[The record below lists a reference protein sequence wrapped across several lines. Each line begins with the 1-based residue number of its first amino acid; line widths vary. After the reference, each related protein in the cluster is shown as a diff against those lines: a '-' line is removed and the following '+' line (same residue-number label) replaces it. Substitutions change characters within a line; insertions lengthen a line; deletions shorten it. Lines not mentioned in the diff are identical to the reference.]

1 MKRGETLG
9 VIGHNG
15 AGKSTLLK
23 ILSRITP
30 PTRGE
35 ARLRG
40 RVGALL
46 EVGTGFHPELTGR
59 ENVFLNGAILNMKRR
74 EIQSRFEEIVEFAD
88 IGPFID
94 TPVKRYS
101 SGMQL
106 RLAFSV
112 AAHLEPEILIIDEV
126 LSVGDLAFQQKC
138 LGRMEAA
145 SKEGRT
151 VVFISHSLPS
161 VVNLCDRAIML
172 SEGRIAAAGKV
183 GDVVDPY
190 VGDVSSDLER
200 GIRDRRREGNGKL
213 RLVDVRLERDGQLLD
228 SPATGE
234 DFDIV
239 LGFEKH
245 TQESLR
251 GMRFNL
257 SILILSDETP
267 LLDLDSAQPATVLR
281 GSRAR
286 RDPLPDR
293 PLPAARRPVLHRR
306 PGDAGG
312 ERLDALNHIAELT
325 VAGGDFHGAGG
336 TQERIM
342 DYRTVLVDH
351 SWSWSRHR
359 AGAQGVGVRARDLG
373 VALGDPLEG
382 VGRRVRV
389 LRRPDPPRSAG
400 SSSTR
405 RIAAASS
412 AGRTPPR
419 HGEHRG
425 FGSSPSQPTDETTVG
440 NARGEAI
447 DNDADASPSE
457 LVRSSTATS
466 ASASAR
472 Q

>member
-1 MKRGETLG
+1 MSNDIAIEVSDLSKRYEIGGDQAGYQLLTERITERIKNMGRGPKPQEFWALRDIDFEVKRGETLG

-30 PTRGE
+30 PTKGE
-35 ARLRG
+35 ARLHG

-172 SEGRIAAAGKV
+172 SEGRVTAAGKV
-183 GDVVDPY
+183 GEVVEAY
-190 VGDVSSDLER
+190 VGDVTSDLER
-200 GIRDRRREGNGKL
+200 GIRDRRRHGNGKL
-213 RLVDVRLERDGQLLD
+213 RLVDFHLERDRQLLD
-228 SPATGE
+228 SPVTGE
-234 DFDIV
+234 DFDMV
-239 LGFEKH
+239 LSFEKH

-251 GMRFNL
+251 GTRVNL
-257 SILILSDETP
+257 TVFTLSDQTP
-267 LLDLDSAQPATVLR
+267 LLDLDTAQTGESFSEVPEQGEIRCRLQR
-281 GSRAR
+281 C
-286 RDPLPDR
+286 
-293 PLPAARRPVLHRR
+293 PLPAGQYYVDVRI
-306 PGDAGG
+306 DAGG

-325 VAGGDFHGAGG
+325 VADGDFHRTGG
-336 TQERIM
+336 THQPMI

-351 SWSWSRHR
+351 SWSLEPRTELR
-359 AGAQGVGVRARDLG
+359 AVPA
-373 VALGDPLEG
+373 
-382 VGRRVRV
+382 
-389 LRRPDPPRSAG
+389 PDQ
-400 SSSTR
+400 
-405 RIAAASS
+405 
-412 AGRTPPR
+412 
-419 HGEHRG
+419 
-425 FGSSPSQPTDETTVG
+425 SPS
-440 NARGEAI
+440 I
-447 DNDADASPSE
+447 
-457 LVRSSTATS
+457 S
-466 ASASAR
+466 A
-472 Q
+472 

>member
-1 MKRGETLG
+1 MSRDVAIEVNDLSKRYEIGGDQAGYLLLTERISERLKSFGRRPKPQEFWALQDINFEVKRGETLG

-30 PTRGE
+30 PTTGE
-35 ARLRG
+35 VRLNG

-151 VVFISHSLPS
+151 VVFISHTLPS

-172 SEGRIAAAGKV
+172 SEGRIAAAGRV
-183 GDVVDPY
+183 GEVVDAY
-190 VGDVSSDLER
+190 VGDVTSDLER
-200 GIRDRRREGNGKL
+200 GIRDRRRHGNGKL
-213 RLVDVRLERDGQLLD
+213 RLVDFHLERDGQLLD
-228 SPATGE
+228 SPVTGA
-234 DFDIV
+234 DFDMV
-239 LGFEKH
+239 LSFEKH
-245 TQESLR
+245 TQEALR
-251 GMRFNL
+251 GTRVNMTIFT
-257 SILILSDETP
+257 LSDQTP
-267 LLDLDSAQPATVLR
+267 LLDLDTSQTGDSFSEIPEQGEIRCRLLR
-281 GSRAR
+281 C
-286 RDPLPDR
+286 
-293 PLPAARRPVLHRR
+293 PLPAGQYYVDVRI
-306 PGDAGG
+306 DAGG
-312 ERLDALNHIAELT
+312 ERLDAINHIAEIT
-325 VAGGDFHGAGG
+325 VADGDFHRSGG
-336 TQERIM
+336 THQPMI

-351 SWSWSRHR
+351 SWSLEAR
-359 AGAQGVGVRARDLG
+359 AELST
-373 VALGDPLEG
+373 L
-382 VGRRVRV
+382 
-389 LRRPDPPRSAG
+389 SAG
-400 SSSTR
+400 DQ
-405 RIAAASS
+405 
-412 AGRTPPR
+412 
-419 HGEHRG
+419 
-425 FGSSPSQPTDETTVG
+425 SPS
-440 NARGEAI
+440 I
-447 DNDADASPSE
+447 
-457 LVRSSTATS
+457 S
-466 ASASAR
+466 A
-472 Q
+472 

>member
-1 MKRGETLG
+1 MPSDIAIEVSELSKRYEIGGDQAGYLLLTERITERIKTFGRGPKPQEFWALRDIDFEVRRGETLG

-30 PTRGE
+30 PTKGE
-35 ARLRG
+35 ARLHG

-138 LGRMEAA
+138 LGRMEVA

-183 GDVVDPY
+183 GEVVDAY
-190 VGDVSSDLER
+190 VGDVTSDLER
-200 GIRDRRREGNGKL
+200 GIRDRRRQGNGKL
-213 RLVDVRLERDGQLLD
+213 RLVDFHLEKDGQLLD
-228 SPATGE
+228 SPITGE
-234 DFDIV
+234 DFNMV
-239 LGFEKH
+239 LSFEKH
-245 TQESLR
+245 TRESLR
-251 GMRFNL
+251 GTRVNL
-257 SILILSDETP
+257 TIFTLSDQTP
-267 LLDLDSAQPATVLR
+267 LLDLDTAQTGESFSEIPEQGEIRCRLR
-281 GSRAR
+281 RC
-286 RDPLPDR
+286 
-293 PLPAARRPVLHRR
+293 PLPAGQYYVDVRI
-306 PGDAGG
+306 DAGG
-312 ERLDALNHIAELT
+312 DRLDALNHVAELT
-325 VAGGDFHGAGG
+325 VADGDFHGAGG
-336 TQERIM
+336 THQPMI

-351 SWSWSRHR
+351 SWSLDATHPE
-359 AGAQGVGVRARDLG
+359 
-373 VALGDPLEG
+373 ALPA
-382 VGRRVRV
+382 
-389 LRRPDPPRSAG
+389 PDP
-400 SSSTR
+400 
-405 RIAAASS
+405 
-412 AGRTPPR
+412 
-419 HGEHRG
+419 
-425 FGSSPSQPTDETTVG
+425 
-440 NARGEAI
+440 ARAPG
-447 DNDADASPSE
+447 
-457 LVRSSTATS
+457 
-466 ASASAR
+466 
-472 Q
+472 

>member
-1 MKRGETLG
+1 MSMSSDIAIEVRDLSKRYEISGDQAGYMLLTERLTERIKNFGRGPKPQEFWALRDIEFEVRRGETLG

-30 PTRGE
+30 PTKGE
-35 ARLRG
+35 VHLRG

-74 EIQSRFEEIVEFAD
+74 EIQGRFDEIVEFAD

-172 SEGRIAAAGKV
+172 SEGRIAAV
-183 GDVVDPY
+183 GGVGEVVDAY
-190 VGDVSSDLER
+190 VGDVNSDLER
-200 GIRDRRREGNGKL
+200 GIRDRRRHGNGKL
-213 RLVDVRLERDGQLLD
+213 RLVDFHLERGGQLLD

-234 DFDIV
+234 DFDMV
-239 LGFEKH
+239 LSYEKH
-245 TQESLR
+245 TRESLR
-251 GMRFNL
+251 GTRVNMTIFT
-257 SILILSDETP
+257 LSDQTP
-267 LLDLDSAQPATVLR
+267 LLDLDTAQT
-281 GSRAR
+281 GDSFSE
-286 RDPLPDR
+286 LPDQGEIR
-293 PLPAARRPVLHRR
+293 CRLNRCPLPAGQYYIDVRI
-306 PGDAGG
+306 DSGG

-325 VAGGDFHGAGG
+325 VADGDFHGAGG
-336 TQERIM
+336 AHQPMI

-351 SWSWSRHR
+351 SWS
-359 AGAQGVGVRARDLG
+359 V
-373 VALGDPLEG
+373 E
-382 VGRRVRV
+382 
-389 LRRPDPPRSAG
+389 PR
-400 SSSTR
+400 TE
-405 RIAAASS
+405 ASS
-412 AGRTPPR
+412 APAHDQSPR
-419 HGEHRG
+419 
-425 FGSSPSQPTDETTVG
+425 
-440 NARGEAI
+440 I
-447 DNDADASPSE
+447 
-457 LVRSSTATS
+457 S
-466 ASASAR
+466 A
-472 Q
+472 